1 MFKTTVVIENTVA
14 MAFKPEV
21 KRGLLGE
28 HGMSLL
34 IEGRGKRWLFD
45 TGCGSVLLHN
55 LDILGVAA
63 DSIDALII
71 SHGHYD
77 HAGAMM
83 PLLEKRSKPLPIYAH
98 PDIFA
103 RHFAK
108 HGEMRHIGIAWSQD
122 ELEASGAEFSLRRE
136 SAFLSP
142 DTWLSGA
149 IPRRYAFEAVSGKF
163 FIETENGFEES
174 QIQDD
179 QSLVL
184 AGERGLLVITG
195 CAHAGICNIIAKT
208 KEQFPGK
215 RIWGIM
221 GGLHLSGAGQ
231 SRVEQTAAM
240 LKEENLEF
248 LAVGHCTGAKE
259 SWQLANYLDLELT
272 GLNTGEVLKIKY
284 KKHQE
289 P

>member
-1 MFKTTVVIENTVA
+1 MFHLTVVVENTVA
-14 MAFKPEV
+14 MAFRPGV

-28 HGMSLL
+28 HGLSLL
-34 IEGRGKRWLFD
+34 IEGQGKRWLFD

-55 LDILGVAA
+55 LDILGVTP

-77 HAGAMM
+77 HTGAMKL
-83 PLLEKRSKPLPIYAH
+83 LLEKRSNPLPIYAH

-108 HGEMRHIGIAWSQD
+108 RDEMKYIGIAWAQH

-136 SAFLSP
+136 SGFLAP
-142 DTWLSGA
+142 DAWLTGA
-149 IPRRYAFEAVSGKF
+149 IPRVCAFEQVNGKF
-163 FIETENGFEES
+163 FIETENGFEDT
-174 QIQDD
+174 QIIDD
-179 QSLVL
+179 QALVL

-195 CAHAGICNIIAKT
+195 FAHAGICNIVARV

-215 RIWGIM
+215 WICGIM
-221 GGLHLSGAGQ
+221 GGLHLAGAGQ
-231 SRVEQTAAM
+231 SRMEKTAAI
-240 LKEENLEF
+240 LKEENLEI

-259 SWQLANYLDLELT
+259 SWQLANCLDLQLT
-272 GLNTGEVLKIKY
+272 GLNTGEVLPFK
-284 KKHQE
+284 
-289 P
+289 